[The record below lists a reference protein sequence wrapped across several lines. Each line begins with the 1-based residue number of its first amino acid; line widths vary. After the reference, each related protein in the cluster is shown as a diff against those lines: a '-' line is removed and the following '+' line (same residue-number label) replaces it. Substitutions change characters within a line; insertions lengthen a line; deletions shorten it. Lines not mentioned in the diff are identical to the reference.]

1 MRASLRI
8 EAESKPAR
16 RRTQGGENVT
26 IGFPCP
32 QQVELTYERPCAG
45 DSQRLRRELEAHY
58 GPRLVRVGLYGSQ
71 ARNDASP
78 DSDID
83 VLVVLRGAV
92 HQAEEIERTVGIA
105 SELSMDFDQL
115 VSCFFLAEEYFMRR
129 NGAFLR
135 NVKRE
140 GITV

>member
-1 MRASLRI
+1 
-8 EAESKPAR
+8 
-16 RRTQGGENVT
+16 
-26 IGFPCP
+26 
-32 QQVELTYERPCAG
+32 
-45 DSQRLRRELEAHY
+45 
-58 GPRLVRVGLYGSQ
+58 VGLYGSQ

>member
-1 MRASLRI
+1 
-8 EAESKPAR
+8 
-16 RRTQGGENVT
+16 
-26 IGFPCP
+26 
-32 QQVELTYERPCAG
+32 
-45 DSQRLRRELEAHY
+45 LEAHY